1 MAHFAK
7 IDENNLVLSVS
18 TLDDKDMLDDNGV
31 PQESIGQQYLQ
42 THNNWPSHLW
52 IQTSYSTCLLYT
64 SPSPR
69 DRQKSRMPSSA

>member
-52 IQTSYSTCLLYT
+52 I
-64 SPSPR
+64 
-69 DRQKSRMPSSA
+69 